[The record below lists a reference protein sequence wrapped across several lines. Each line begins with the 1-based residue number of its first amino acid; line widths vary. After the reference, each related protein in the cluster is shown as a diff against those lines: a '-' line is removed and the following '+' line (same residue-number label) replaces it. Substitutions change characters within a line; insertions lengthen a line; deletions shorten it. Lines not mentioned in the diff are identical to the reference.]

1 MNYKYF
7 YMKKTLV
14 LIIVLLIP
22 AAVTCQSQNDTL
34 FISFWNLQ
42 NLFDT
47 IDDPLKDDEE
57 FLPSGKIEWTL
68 DRLEK
73 KMYNHSRVLR
83 LMNDGKGPDLLG
95 VCEVE
100 NQAVLDSMVN
110 KFLPD
115 LNYKTAYLESPDN
128 RGIDNGLIFKSE
140 KFKLLNV
147 QADTVHLSDG
157 WPTRLIFGVNLLTN
171 DNKKITVFV
180 NHWPSRSGGQLES
193 EPNRIAAAKTLRDAV
208 DRIFLADSNANI
220 FIVGDFNDDPVNV
233 SILETLRAQ
242 PIRCDSLSADFEIE
256 SRRELFNLSYA
267 DFEKGEGSFKYKDT
281 WNMLDQ
287 IIVSASPIIG
297 NEFNYICNSF
307 EIFKPELIVTKSGQY
322 QGTPF
327 PTYGGSRYLGGY
339 SDHFPVFAKFK
350 IHQEPGMRKE
360 LLIFGS
366 SGALGNG
373 VTEAFL
379 KKNYDKIYLF
389 DFKHKE
395 IAQTNVKQII
405 VKDLSVEENV
415 KKVFS
420 EVSPSKESV
429 FFLFSTMVD
438 LLEVRNSGRRRSRF

>member
-1 MNYKYF
+1 
-7 YMKKTLV
+7 MKKTLI

-22 AAVTCQSQNDTL
+22 TAVTCQSQNDTL

-73 KMYNHSRVLR
+73 KLYNHSRVIR

-100 NQAVLDSMVN
+100 NQAVLDSMIN

-115 LNYKTAYLESPDN
+115 LNYKTAYLESPDK
-128 RGIDNGLIFKSE
+128 RSIDNGLIFISE

-171 DNKKITVFV
+171 DNNKITVFV

-208 DRIFLADSNANI
+208 DRIFIADSNANI
-220 FIVGDFNDDPVNV
+220 FIVGDFNDDPVNTSV
-233 SILETLRAQ
+233 LETVRAH
-242 PIRCDSLSADFEIE
+242 PIRCDSLHAEFEIE
-256 SRRELFNLSYA
+256 SRRDLFNLSYS

-287 IIVSASPIIG
+287 IIVSTSPIIG

-307 EIFKPELIVTKSGQY
+307 EVFKPDLIVTRSGQY

-350 IHQEPGMRKE
+350 IIRSQE
-360 LLIFGS
+360 
-366 SGALGNG
+366 
-373 VTEAFL
+373 
-379 KKNYDKIYLF
+379 
-389 DFKHKE
+389 
-395 IAQTNVKQII
+395 
-405 VKDLSVEENV
+405 
-415 KKVFS
+415 
-420 EVSPSKESV
+420 
-429 FFLFSTMVD
+429 
-438 LLEVRNSGRRRSRF
+438 